1 MRVTRQTHSRTFC
14 CLFCCFLTSLLI
26 LSITPAIAQDSPAR
40 VDPKALSPDKQAKK
54 ESDKKKSGQTTKEAT
69 GGEAASPKAA
79 PDDKSDGKP
88 EDKSPPALNPGRPT
102 ITDPAALTAPGWL
115 ETELGIQQD
124 LNRDRIF
131 GTPLLFKLTDRNHR
145 LQYRLA
151 SDGYLRLGDRTDGIG
166 DTYAALH
173 YLLTPMTKS
182 GFDVAA
188 RFTLKFPT
196 ARRPL
201 GGTQKFDPGLLL
213 IASRDFTKWGLH
225 GDFNFGLSSLSRTA
239 LRGTDTSMLLTASLT
254 VPIRGG
260 RWAYTN
266 ELVYTSP
273 ILGQRA
279 SVTTMHGFTYAVHRY
294 EVYDVALQWGLHGDG
309 ASFQILFGRT
319 FFLGKLF

>member
-1 MRVTRQTHSRTFC
+1 MRLTRLTHSRKFC
-14 CLFCCFLTSLLI
+14 CLFCCFITTLLF
-26 LSITPAIAQDSPAR
+26 LPVTQAFAQESTAKTA
-40 VDPKALSPDKQAKK
+40 PKPQSQ
-54 ESDKKKSGQTTKEAT
+54 DKKDAT
-69 GGEAASPKAA
+69 GSDTPRPKAA
-79 PDDKSDGKP
+79 PDDKSDSKP
-88 EDKSPPALNPGRPT
+88 EDKSPPAVNPGRPT
-102 ITDPAALTAPGWL
+102 VTDPAALTAPGWL
-115 ETELGIQQD
+115 ETEFGIQQD

-131 GTPLLFKLTDRNHR
+131 GTPLLLKLTDRNHR

-166 DTYAALH
+166 DTYAGLH

-182 GFDVAA
+182 GFDIAA

-201 GGTQKFDPGLLL
+201 GGTQKFDPGALLV
-213 IASRDFTKWGLH
+213 ASRDFTKWGLH
-225 GDFNFGLSSLSRTA
+225 GDFNLGLSSLSRTA
-239 LRGTDTSMLLTASLT
+239 LRGTDTLMLLTASFT

-273 ILGQRA
+273 ILGQRS

-319 FFLGKLF
+319 FFVAKLF